1 MTPKKSIISKL
12 WICVTLLTVVILIF
26 LGLVLSKTFEDFY
39 FEIRKNELIN
49 EGQQLVSLILRGI
62 DPDELLDISKFIN
75 AHAMIVD
82 KRGLI
87 AACSR
92 LSKTEDPLDR
102 KELSQIL
109 RGNIVVHR
117 GYVQQFNA
125 SMLTIILPIK
135 TEREI
140 IGGIILY
147 SPMAA
152 IQSSIWQIRKFVL
165 MAGGSAMLLATALS
179 FFLSKTVSKPLVEM
193 KAVAKDMAK
202 GDFTSKVSVRSE
214 DEIGALGDSINYLSD
229 ALQQNIAALSQEK
242 SQLQKVLLSMTDAVI
257 TFDINNKIIMAN
269 PQAKTLFLDDFSNKE
284 EVFISALNKVKSE
297 EISILKEIKTEGRI
311 IKARLTPL
319 KDDEKL
325 WGVLAVMQDVTM
337 EKKLETL
344 RRKFVSN
351 VSHELRTPLTYI
363 QGYTEALLDGMAGNP
378 QDKEKYL
385 NIILDETLRLRRLVN
400 ELLDLS
406 LIESGNIRLKR
417 CKISVPKLIEQVT
430 SKFTPVAAKNNIN
443 IKLNLEKLPAI
454 IADEDRIEQVLIN
467 LIDNSLRHS
476 KQNGSVIISA
486 KKSLNGKDIIV
497 SIEDEGKGISEDE
510 LPFIWERFYKTDKA
524 RTRDDSGTGLGLSI
538 VKNIINLHGGKVWAK
553 NREEQGAAFYFSL
566 PIEYNPRL

>member
-12 WICVTLLTVVILIF
+12 WICITLLTVIILIL
-26 LGLVLSKTFEDFY
+26 LGLILSKTFEDFY

-49 EGQQLVSLILRGI
+49 EGQQLVSLILRGM

-75 AHAMIVD
+75 AHAIIVD
-82 KRGLI
+82 KQGLV
-87 AACSR
+87 AAYSQFFKTKDLIDR
-92 LSKTEDPLDR
+92 EELSK
-102 KELSQIL
+102 IL

-140 IGGIILY
+140 MGGIILY
-147 SPMAA
+147 SPMDA
-152 IQSSIWQIRKFVL
+152 IESSIWQIRKFIL
-165 MAGGSAMLLATALS
+165 IAGGSAMLLATALS
-179 FFLSKTVSKPLVEM
+179 FFLSKTISKPLVEM
-193 KAVAKDMAK
+193 KAVAEEMAK
-202 GDFTSKVSVRSE
+202 GDFTSKVTVKSG
-214 DEIGALGDSINYLSD
+214 DEIGALGNSINRLSD
-229 ALQQNIAALSQEK
+229 ALQQNIEALSQEK

-257 TFDINNKIIMAN
+257 TFNVKNEIIMAN
-269 PQAKTLFLDDFSNKE
+269 PQAKNLFLDDFSNKE
-284 EVFISALNKVKSE
+284 RIFIPILNKVKNE
-297 EISILKEIKTEGRI
+297 DTAVLKEIKTEGRI
-311 IKARLTPL
+311 IEAQFTPL

-325 WGVLAVMQDVTM
+325 WGVLAVMRDVTM
-337 EKKLETL
+337 EKKLEIL

-363 QGYTEALLDGMAGNP
+363 QGYTEALLDGMAEEP
-378 QDKEKYL
+378 QDKDKYL
-385 NIILDETLRLRRLVN
+385 NIILDETLRLKRLVN

-406 LIESGNIRLKR
+406 LIESGNIRLRKDE
-417 CKISVPKLIEQVT
+417 ISITRVIERVIN
-430 SKFTPVAAKNNIN
+430 KFAAVAAKNNIN
-443 IKLNLEKLPAI
+443 FILNLEKLPRI
-454 IADEDRIEQVLIN
+454 TVDEDRIEQVLIN

-476 KQNGSVIISA
+476 PQNSNIIISA
-486 KKSLNGKDIIV
+486 KKSNGGENIVV

-524 RTRDDSGTGLGLSI
+524 RTRDDSGTGLGLAI

-553 NREEQGAAFYFSL
+553 NRKQKGAAFYFSL
-566 PIEYNPRL
+566 PLRE